1 MNIDEILLQVEKPAR
16 YIGREVNM
24 VVKDLDK
31 INTRFALCFPDVYEI
46 GMSHIGSQILYF
58 LINERED
65 AYCERSFAPWVDME
79 QKLREYDYKLFSV
92 ETSTP
97 LNEFDFVGFTLQYEM
112 SYSNIINMLD
122 LSGIPI
128 WSKDRGE
135 DSPIVIAGG
144 PCAYNPEPM
153 ADIIDLFYI
162 GEGEVNINAVIDV
175 YEENKKNGGTRDEF
189 LEKACGIEGIY
200 VPKFYEVDYNEDGT
214 IKSFVAT
221 NKHAKSVIN
230 KVVQMDLENSYYP
243 TQQLVPLI
251 EIVHDRVA
259 NEIFRGCIRGC
270 RFCQAGY
277 VYRPAR
283 EKSSDKIIE
292 QCDALIKS
300 TGHEEVSLLSLSTA
314 DYSDFNNLADGVVNK
329 LKNDKLNISIPSLRI
344 DAFNLDLMEKVQGVR
359 KSSLTFAPE
368 AGTQRLRDVIN
379 KGIDENEIL
388 DGSYLAFS
396 GGWNKIK
403 LYFMIG
409 LPTETEE
416 DLKGIVDLSENIIRK
431 YYELPKEIRKGRQVG
446 VVVSTSC
453 FVPKPFT
460 AFQWEAQDD
469 YTTFMEKQ
477 RFIKSSF
484 NSKQVRYNY
493 HDAKMS
499 VMEGVIARGDRRLT
513 PMLVK
518 AVELGARFDGW
529 SEHFNYETWVAAMEQ
544 CNIDMAYYTT
554 RVRGMEEIL
563 PWDFININIPKAY
576 FKKEAEKA
584 REEVITPNCREN
596 CSNCGAKRYNGGVCF
611 EA

>member
-1 MNIDEILLQVEKPAR
+1 M
-16 YIGREVNM
+16 
-24 VVKDLDK
+24 
-31 INTRFALCFPDVYEI
+31 
-46 GMSHIGSQILYF
+46 
-58 LINERED
+58 
-65 AYCERSFAPWVDME
+65 
-79 QKLREYDYKLFSV
+79 
-92 ETSTP
+92 
-97 LNEFDFVGFTLQYEM
+97 
-112 SYSNIINMLD
+112 
-122 LSGIPI
+122 
-128 WSKDRGE
+128 
-135 DSPIVIAGG
+135 
-144 PCAYNPEPM
+144 
-153 ADIIDLFYI
+153 
-162 GEGEVNINAVIDV
+162 
-175 YEENKKNGGTRDEF
+175 
-189 LEKACGIEGIY
+189 
-200 VPKFYEVDYNEDGT
+200 
-214 IKSFVAT
+214 
-221 NKHAKSVIN
+221 
-230 KVVQMDLENSYYP
+230 
-243 TQQLVPLI
+243 
-251 EIVHDRVA
+251 
-259 NEIFRGCIRGC
+259 
-270 RFCQAGY
+270 
-277 VYRPAR
+277 
-283 EKSSDKIIE
+283 
-292 QCDALIKS
+292 
-300 TGHEEVSLLSLSTA
+300 
-314 DYSDFNNLADGVVNK
+314 
-329 LKNDKLNISIPSLRI
+329 
-344 DAFNLDLMEKVQGVR
+344 R